1 MIRPK
6 DLSFVRTICVGDLML
21 DRFIYGAVTRI
32 SPESPVPILSI
43 DHMESVPGGAA
54 NVTRNIAAMSG
65 ECSLIGVIGNDKVG
79 SDLISALS
87 EVDHIH
93 FVPIT
98 ESTRPTIEKTRF
110 VAQGQQLL
118 RADHEDICNVSE
130 SVEDRIYACAVEMLQ
145 SRNILVISDY
155 AKGVVTDGL
164 LRRLIPAARLA
175 GVAVIVDPKSSDL
188 ARYAGATILTP
199 NISEARAATGMM
211 ITNDAE
217 AEAAGLKMLD
227 MAQCDAILLTRS
239 EQGMSLFRKDQ
250 PPLHIS
256 ASAREVF
263 DVSGAGDTVVAALAV
278 ALGGGMTME
287 EAARMANAAAGLV
300 VGKRGTATVSISEVQ
315 EELNRLSEEHLQ
327 IPSGKVR
334 TLRSARVQR
343 EDWAARGL
351 TVGFTN
357 GCFDILHL
365 GHVKLL
371 EFARSQCDRLVVG
384 LNSDASVRRLKGPTR
399 PLNMEMDRAQILAAL
414 AFVDQVIIFGQDTPL
429 EAIKALQPDLLI
441 KGADY
446 KVEDIVG
453 ADIVQARG
461 GRVVTFDLLPDRS
474 TSRTIVQA
482 GLRNGDAGLAGAPVS

>member
-1 MIRPK
+1 MIRPQ

-21 DRFIYGAVTRI
+21 DRFVYGAVTRI
-32 SPESPVPILSI
+32 SPESPVPIISI
-43 DHMESVPGGAA
+43 ERADSIPGGAA
-54 NVTRNIAAMSG
+54 NVTRNIASLSG
-65 ECSLIGVIGNDKVG
+65 ECSLVGVIGNDKVG
-79 SDLISALS
+79 SDLIGALS
-87 EVDHIH
+87 AFEHIH
-93 FVPIT
+93 FIPVVD
-98 ESTRPTIEKTRF
+98 EGRPTSEKIRY

-118 RADHEDICNVSE
+118 RADHERVYSVSE
-130 SVEDRIYACAVEMLQ
+130 GVEERIYACAVELLQ
-145 SRNILVISDY
+145 SRDMLVISDY

-175 GVAVIVDPKSSDL
+175 NVPVIIDPKSSDL

-199 NISEARAATGMM
+199 NIGEARAATGMM
-211 ITNDAE
+211 ITTDAE
-217 AEAAGLKMLD
+217 AEAAGLKMLE

-239 EQGMSLFRKDQ
+239 EQGMSLFRRDQ
-250 PPLHIS
+250 APVHIS

-263 DVSGAGDTVVAALAV
+263 DVSGAGDTVVATLAI

-287 EAARMANAAAGLV
+287 DSARMANAAAGLV
-300 VGKRGTATVSISEVQ
+300 VGKRGTATVSISEVR
-315 EELNRLSEEHLQ
+315 EELNRLAEQHLQ
-327 IPSGKVR
+327 IPNGKVR
-334 TLRSARVQR
+334 SLRSARIERQ
-343 EDWAARGL
+343 DWAARGL

-371 EFARSQCDRLVVG
+371 EFARSQCDRLIVG
-384 LNSDASVRRLKGPTR
+384 LNSDASVKRLKGATR

-414 AFVDQVIIFGQDTPL
+414 AFVDQVVIFEEDTPL
-429 EAIKALQPDLLI
+429 EPIQALQPDLLI

-446 KVEDIVG
+446 RIDEIVG
-453 ADIVQARG
+453 ADVVQARG

-482 GLRNGDAGLAGAPVS
+482 RQNGGAGLTGTAAS

>member
-1 MIRPK
+1 MIRPQ

-21 DRFIYGAVTRI
+21 DRFVYGAVTRI
-32 SPESPVPILSI
+32 SPESPVPIISI
-43 DHMESVPGGAA
+43 ERTDSIPGGAA
-54 NVTRNIAAMSG
+54 NVTRNIASLSG
-65 ECSLIGVIGNDKVG
+65 ECSLVGVIGNDKVG
-79 SDLISALS
+79 SDLIGALS
-87 EVDHIH
+87 AFEHIH
-93 FVPIT
+93 FIPIMDDG
-98 ESTRPTIEKTRF
+98 RPTSEKTRF

-118 RADHEDICNVSE
+118 RADHERVYSVSDSAE
-130 SVEDRIYACAVEMLQ
+130 ERIYACAVELLQ
-145 SRNILVISDY
+145 SRDILVISDY

-175 GVAVIVDPKSSDL
+175 GVPVIIDPKSSDL

-211 ITNDAE
+211 ITTDAE

-239 EQGMSLFRKDQ
+239 EQGMSLFRRDQ
-250 PPLHIS
+250 APVHIG

-263 DVSGAGDTVVAALAV
+263 DVSGAGDTVVATLAV

-287 EAARMANAAAGLV
+287 DSARMANAAAGLV

-315 EELNRLSEEHLQ
+315 EELNRLAEQHLQ

-334 TLRSARVQR
+334 SLRAARIER
-343 EDWAARGL
+343 EDWAARGMA
-351 TVGFTN
+351 VGFTN

-371 EFARSQCDRLVVG
+371 EFARSQCDRLIVG
-384 LNSDASVRRLKGPTR
+384 LNSDASVKRLKGPTR

-414 AFVDQVIIFGQDTPL
+414 AFVDQVVIFEEDTPL
-429 EAIKALQPDLLI
+429 AAIQALQPDLLI

-446 KVEDIVG
+446 RIEEIVG
-453 ADIVQARG
+453 ADVVQARG

-482 GLRNGDAGLAGAPVS
+482 RQNGGAGLTGTAAS

>member
-6 DLSFVRTICVGDLML
+6 DFSFVRTICVGDLML

-32 SPESPVPILSI
+32 SPESPVPVIAI
-43 DHMESVPGGAA
+43 ERTESVPGGAA
-54 NVTRNIAAMSG
+54 NVTRNIAAMNG

-79 SDLISALS
+79 SDLIGSLS
-87 EVDHIH
+87 EFDHVH
-93 FVPIT
+93 FVPINDDA
-98 ESTRPTIEKTRF
+98 RPTIEKTRY

-118 RADHEDICNVSE
+118 RADHESVHSVSK
-130 SVEDRIYACAVEMLQ
+130 SAEDRIYACAVEMLQ
-145 SRNILVISDY
+145 SRDVLVISDY

-164 LRRLIPAARLA
+164 LRRLIPAARLS
-175 GVAVIVDPKSSDL
+175 GVPVIIDPKSSDL
-188 ARYAGATILTP
+188 TRYAGATVLTP
-199 NISEARAATGMM
+199 NINEARAATGMM

-217 AEAAGLKMLD
+217 AEAAGLKMLA

-239 EQGMSLFRKDQ
+239 EQGMSLFRRDQ
-250 PPLHIS
+250 APLHIS

-263 DVSGAGDTVVAALAV
+263 DVSGAGDTVVATLAI
-278 ALGGGMTME
+278 ALGGGMTMDD
-287 EAARMANAAAGLV
+287 AARMANAAAGLV

-315 EELNRLSEEHLQ
+315 EELNRLAEQHLQ

-384 LNSDASVRRLKGPTR
+384 LNSDASVKRLKGSAR

-414 AFVDQVIIFGQDTPL
+414 AFVDQVLIFEEDTPL

-446 KVEDIVG
+446 KLEDIVG
-453 ADIVQARG
+453 ADIVHARG

-482 GLRNGDAGLAGAPVS
+482 ALRNGDAGLTGAAIS